1 MTKFIQ
7 KNMNIYDTKSI
18 SIDTPLNISISALNI
33 VDVDISSINIWSN
46 LIGFDFLL
54 NLYALYFGM
63 DGVLL

>member
-1 MTKFIQ
+1 
-7 KNMNIYDTKSI
+7 MNIYDTKSI